1 MKRKKWSELEEQTLL
16 SKYSDFL
23 NAGTLFKLRTREK
36 KFKPIADH
44 VNSVHHLIDPIK
56 FPFRWSWRDVS
67 IKVQN
72 MRHQYLGVKQK
83 IRDLNGEFNWKD
95 GENHWENFLKY
106 KEVFGDVELEIKG
119 DSFKKFG
126 DEGVDLFGDD
136 GFGDSRNGDDE
147 GGDYVLGFGNYEDGE
162 MGDEDDD
169 EEEKED
175 VGEMGLGRLKRG
187 KKGFVGRRL
196 GLLGAQVLELRDVV
210 TRREERRRARE
221 WSREDGDLEREEKR
235 REREMIKEMRRNER
249 DEEIEVRE
257 LELEERE
264 IGWARRENDRRM
276 RMERE
281 FDEERMRRMKVEE
294 KWEEE
299 EMEWRERMVK
309 MQIEHEKQMMQ
320 MHADACQNQM
330 QILQVMARFMCQ
342 FFGSG
347 NDGLGGGL
355 GTLPHQILQNLQ
367 HPGGLGDGG
376 KLDANSPSEFL

>member
-1 MKRKKWSELEEQTLL
+1 
-16 SKYSDFL
+16 
-23 NAGTLFKLRTREK
+23 
-36 KFKPIADH
+36 
-44 VNSVHHLIDPIK
+44 
-56 FPFRWSWRDVS
+56 
-67 IKVQN
+67 

-95 GENHWENFLKY
+95 GENHWENFMKY
-106 KEVFGDVELEIKG
+106 KEVFGDVELEVRG
-119 DSFKKFG
+119 DSYKKFG
-126 DEGVDLFGDD
+126 DEGVDLFGD
-136 GFGDSRNGDDE
+136 SRNGDD
-147 GGDYVLGFGNYEDGE
+147 GDDDDDDDYVLGFGDYGDGE
-162 MGDEDDD
+162 MGDE
-169 EEEKED
+169 EGKED
-175 VGEMGLGRLKRG
+175 LGEMGLGRSRRG

-210 TRREERRRARE
+210 TRREERRRERE
-221 WSREDGDLEREEKR
+221 WGREDGDLEREERR
-235 REREMIKEMRRNER
+235 REREMVKEMRRNER
-249 DEEIEVRE
+249 DEEIEVKE

-264 IGWARRENDRRM
+264 IAWVRRESDWRM

-281 FDEERMRRMKVEE
+281 FEEERVRRMKVEE

-320 MHADACQNQM
+320 MHADACQNQL
-330 QILQVMARFMCQ
+330 QVLQVMARFMCQ

-367 HPGGLGDGG
+367 HPGELGDGG
-376 KLDANSPSEFL
+376 KPDANSPSEFL